1 MQKLN
6 EEFDSILKYRLL
18 TGETY
23 VRYSILQHLKKYVLF
38 QNLEHSFQIK
48 IAIYIW
54 QAIKNGNEN
63 LDKIRVD
70 SLFSQ
75 ETNYEAYSLILIS
88 KALIEKGKWSPANL
102 DKIYNAISDYR
113 DEKCI
118 SYNYRNKSHVVYGK
132 MLIRYTNKVLNMN
145 LDIIETKVD
154 IKMNNSPSEIFDII
168 ESLLTILF
176 SRANLYNLT
185 PLIFLAEYIGG

>member
-1 MQKLN
+1 M
-6 EEFDSILKYRLL
+6 
-18 TGETY
+18 
-23 VRYSILQHLKKYVLF
+23 QHLKKYVLF

-154 IKMNNSPSEIFDII
+154 IKNQLTKELPEKRIVPVYVKTEKTPCPLCSKPANQYDSHI
-168 ESLLTILF
+168 ECTHCGF
-176 SRANLYNLT
+176 CE
-185 PLIFLAEYIGG
+185 FVEKK

>member
-102 DKIYNAISDYR
+102 DKIYNA
-113 DEKCI
+113 
-118 SYNYRNKSHVVYGK
+118 
-132 MLIRYTNKVLNMN
+132 
-145 LDIIETKVD
+145 
-154 IKMNNSPSEIFDII
+154 
-168 ESLLTILF
+168 
-176 SRANLYNLT
+176 
-185 PLIFLAEYIGG
+185 